1 MLLLEETGS
10 QEPLNSRKIMTVGL
24 IFTSALTF
32 LDIRTPTRGA
42 HLKRGL
48 SKFISRETS
57 QSGSHFLMEYQEAND
72 IQS

>member
-1 MLLLEETGS
+1 
-10 QEPLNSRKIMTVGL
+10 
-24 IFTSALTF
+24 LTF